1 MAPAQQDVLMCKESV
16 QSQIKIRHIDS
27 EFKIENGDV
36 SENNNVVAKNG
47 ASDETNSDK
56 DFDLSKYEAM
66 EFTARIKWPDLI
78 VQLVLHLVSIYGL
91 YLTLTFQVKILT
103 ILFVLATIYTS
114 GFGIT
119 AGVHRLWSHRAYRA
133 KLPLRILLAFL
144 FTITGQRDIYTWA
157 LDHRVHHKYSETV
170 ADPHDVRRG
179 FWFAHV
185 GWLVLTPHPAVENRR
200 AALRLTATDLIADP
214 VVRIQKLTFIPLFA
228 LLNIVVPTAVPWY
241 CWQETLFNSFVLSF
255 VTRFTIT
262 LNIAYCVNSFA
273 HLWGNKPYDRFI
285 RSVEN
290 QAVSLAALGEGWHN
304 YHHVF
309 PWDYRTSE
317 LGRINIST
325 NFIDTFAKIG
335 WAYDLKA
342 ASTTMI
348 INRAKKTGD
357 GTFGETE
364 EPDPSP
370 SEYKHL

>member
-273 HLWGNKPYDRFI
+273 HLWGNKPYDR
-285 RSVEN
+285 
-290 QAVSLAALGEGWHN
+290 
-304 YHHVF
+304 
-309 PWDYRTSE
+309 
-317 LGRINIST
+317 
-325 NFIDTFAKIG
+325 
-335 WAYDLKA
+335 
-342 ASTTMI
+342 
-348 INRAKKTGD
+348 
-357 GTFGETE
+357 
-364 EPDPSP
+364 
-370 SEYKHL
+370 